1 MQIRVWDD
9 DYSEEFDIHPEDD
22 SAAFAKQVWNYG
34 NWGEGNYRVEYQWEV
49 TNDDGDTID
58 SGSGFI
64 EHQIEEPTCL
74 ESADGEH
81 DWTSEFEGGCT
92 ENPGVWSLG
101 GTTMSFSCHCRHCGM
116 EKTEVNYGSQRNP
129 GQCDTVEY
137 SEPDPEWVDAHI
149 HWD

>member
-9 DYSEEFDIHPEDD
+9 GYSETFEIDADEDF
-22 SAAFAKQVWNYG
+22 AAFAAKVWG
-34 NWGEGNYRVEYQWEV
+34 DGDWGEGNYRVEYTWEV
-49 TNDDGDTID
+49 TEDGEIID